1 MFAEPSDAAMVRAAA
16 RAAQLEVVLRQR
28 ERALRQLA
36 REETAGK
43 ASSAALASYRAE
55 IAKLEANAETLR
67 AELVANE
74 HVLDDL
80 RGRLDV
86 ELNVLKRESGR
97 LRRRA
102 AGDGGET
109 ADAAAFKALESDL
122 LAAASGSDVA
132 LRVLSDSLSTL
143 EAETAAI
150 AAPVATRF
158 SVRFETNVNQTVH
171 VVGSWC
177 DWDVELGVPLRWTE
191 DHLWVGDVELPTG
204 ASHEYKYIVTERLP
218 EKQPG
223 DQSPWFPQWGFA
235 EQRLMGLSS
244 WAPPIQEA
252 PDRAPELEFA
262 AHLVCWQKGNNNAL
276 NLSNV
281 DAREVVRVELR
292 DAWDSAESAPM
303 ARIGANGKV
312 IHIEEFKTKTLF
324 GAGASA
330 PSPGRAV
337 LEDALRKAESA
348 LVDARAQMDEIT
360 RLAAETLFSATDGGA
375 GMSERAT
382 EAPANALWS
391 TFWPGGGD
399 GGKKKKKQTK
409 KSEEREEKEEDDGID
424 VV

>member
-1 MFAEPSDAAMVRAAA
+1 
-16 RAAQLEVVLRQR
+16 
-28 ERALRQLA
+28 
-36 REETAGK
+36 
-43 ASSAALASYRAE
+43 
-55 IAKLEANAETLR
+55 
-67 AELVANE
+67 
-74 HVLDDL
+74 
-80 RGRLDV
+80 
-86 ELNVLKRESGR
+86 
-97 LRRRA
+97 
-102 AGDGGET
+102 
-109 ADAAAFKALESDL
+109 
-122 LAAASGSDVA
+122 
-132 LRVLSDSLSTL
+132 
-143 EAETAAI
+143 
-150 AAPVATRF
+150 
-158 SVRFETNVNQTVH
+158 
-171 VVGSWC
+171 
-177 DWDVELGVPLRWTE
+177 
-191 DHLWVGDVELPTG
+191 
-204 ASHEYKYIVTERLP
+204 
-218 EKQPG
+218 
-223 DQSPWFPQWGFA
+223 
-235 EQRLMGLSS
+235 
-244 WAPPIQEA
+244 
-252 PDRAPELEFA
+252 
-262 AHLVCWQKGNNNAL
+262 VCWQKGNNNAL